1 MDLNE
6 ELAKEVTQLDDEVD
20 RFGFY
25 IVRQL
30 KAAVEN
36 EAVLKSIGLSSPRA
50 CLDYRVIVKFVE
62 RIAENT
68 LLLGKRPG
76 KAFLAN
82 LHEMAIHSKKICS
95 TTP

>member
-6 ELAKEVTQLDDEVD
+6 ELAKEVIQLDDEVD

-36 EAVLKSIGLSSPRA
+36 EAVLKSIVLSSPRA
-50 CLDYRVIVKFVE
+50 V
-62 RIAENT
+62 
-68 LLLGKRPG
+68 
-76 KAFLAN
+76 
-82 LHEMAIHSKKICS
+82 
-95 TTP
+95 